1 MFTALGDLPVRQQEL
16 RVPWV
21 SPTHPRL
28 VPLAAKIGW
37 IWAGSYLTEL
47 LSASALAKREAD
59 TGSTLAALVP
69 YKRPVAFSN
78 PEPVLMDI
86 LSIFESE
93 RFLCVCVYVFKL
105 SRKTICQF

>member
-1 MFTALGDLPVRQQEL
+1 MRQQEL

-47 LSASALAKREAD
+47 LSASALAKREAGI
-59 TGSTLAALVP
+59 GSTLAALVL

-78 PEPVLMDI
+78 PEPVLMGI

>member
-1 MFTALGDLPVRQQEL
+1 MG
-16 RVPWV
+16 
-21 SPTHPRL
+21 PTPRL

-69 YKRPVAFSN
+69 YKRPVA
-78 PEPVLMDI
+78 
-86 LSIFESE
+86 
-93 RFLCVCVYVFKL
+93 
-105 SRKTICQF
+105 